1 MPVKD
6 VRDAVGQDGPRSCR
20 REVLG
25 DGVDV
30 AHENIGVVSS
40 HDAGIERSVGALEA
54 LHGYSGVLEG
64 LIDRLKEKSL
74 EGID

>member
-20 REVLG
+20 RKVLG

-30 AHENIGVVSS
+30 AHENVGVVSS

-54 LHGYSGVLEG
+54 LHG
-64 LIDRLKEKSL
+64 
-74 EGID
+74 